1 MTAFSL
7 QAIADA
13 IESLGH
19 SIEFGLFAC
28 AIGYVVVGFW
38 GKKRA

>member
-1 MTAFSL
+1 MEAISL
-7 QAIADA
+7 RAIADA

-19 SIEFGLFAC
+19 SVELGLVAC
-28 AIGYVVVGFW
+28 AVAYVVVGFW